1 MRPIGCVWRPNAI
14 FRQRTSVATALFKD
28 TTRHYATIPSVRHPP
43 LQAQGSPRSQPPSRA
58 AARRPTAWSTARRAA
73 RQPSGVAECVRLAE
87 SVNATAD
94 PTRRTSRIR
103 SARAHRNRAHGRGA
117 AALTSPRG
125 LDRDSV
131 SQPASGRDPV
141 PVLHPHRRPVTYR
154 ASPSP
159 GRKLALTTRQSTVTV
174 ATVAAFRARRVLSLS
189 LW

>member
-1 MRPIGCVWRPNAI
+1 MPSFASAPVLRPHCSKTQHATTQRSPACATHPCRRRGARAASRPPVPRRGDQPRGRPRGAPHVSRRVWPSVCGLPNPSTP
-14 FRQRTSVATALFKD
+14 QRT
-28 TTRHYATIPSVRHPP
+28 
-43 LQAQGSPRSQPPSRA
+43 
-58 AARRPTAWSTARRAA
+58 
-73 RQPSGVAECVRLAE
+73 RLL
-87 SVNATAD
+87 
-94 PTRRTSRIR
+94 SRIR

-174 ATVAAFRARRVLSLS
+174 ATVAAFRARRVVSLS